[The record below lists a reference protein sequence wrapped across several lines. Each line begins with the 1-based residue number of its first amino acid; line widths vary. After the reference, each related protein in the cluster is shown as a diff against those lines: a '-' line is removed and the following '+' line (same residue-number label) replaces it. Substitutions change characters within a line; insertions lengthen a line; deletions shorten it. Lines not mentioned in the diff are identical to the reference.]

1 MALSMLVF
9 LLVFLCVVAVHHL
22 LTGWL
27 AGDAARVRKRMAE
40 EFGGE
45 ESAIDGSLL
54 FKDIDKL
61 SLEPPRS
68 LDPDLDDA
76 QRPAAEP
83 GLAEKLANL
92 LDRAEIA
99 MAPRQLIVLSAVLAA
114 LVALPTAVLLNLWL
128 ALGAAAIGAAA
139 PLCFVNYRANAQRE
153 KYLKQLPNAFDLMAR
168 VIRTGQSVPQSLQ
181 AVADAF
187 EDPLAGAFRKCIQ
200 QQNLGM
206 RPEITFQQIA
216 ERSGILEMRIF
227 AMAMLIQRQTGGNLS
242 EVLERLAAMVRAR
255 LKLKQQVRT
264 LTAEGRLQGWTLVV
278 LPFLVVGALMVIN
291 RPYVEVLFQNV
302 PLILATLTS
311 MALGMLWIR
320 SIVNIEG

>member
-83 GLAEKLANL
+83 GLGEKLANL

-114 LVALPTAVLLNLWL
+114 LVALPTAVFLNLWL
-128 ALGAAAIGAAA
+128 ALG
-139 PLCFVNYRANAQRE
+139 
-153 KYLKQLPNAFDLMAR
+153 
-168 VIRTGQSVPQSLQ
+168 
-181 AVADAF
+181 
-187 EDPLAGAFRKCIQ
+187 
-200 QQNLGM
+200 
-206 RPEITFQQIA
+206 
-216 ERSGILEMRIF
+216 
-227 AMAMLIQRQTGGNLS
+227 
-242 EVLERLAAMVRAR
+242 
-255 LKLKQQVRT
+255 
-264 LTAEGRLQGWTLVV
+264 
-278 LPFLVVGALMVIN
+278 
-291 RPYVEVLFQNV
+291 
-302 PLILATLTS
+302 
-311 MALGMLWIR
+311 
-320 SIVNIEG
+320 